1 MTDMNEVIALQQS
14 GNFEELTRRGIQI
27 SDGALGLKEGWGK
40 APFHGMRAH
49 YFVEVASDAIG
60 KHGRHRF
67 WRAECGAEAVTH
79 DKAAMFAMGSWERC
93 KVCLKKWNV
102 KRSSVATLSMH
113 NETVSRHDGGQA

>member
-14 GNFEELTRRGIQI
+14 GDFEELKRRGIQM

-67 WRAECGAEAVTH
+67 WRAECGAEAVAH

-93 KVCLKKWNV
+93 KVCLKKRNV

-113 NETVSRHDGGQA
+113 NETVSRHDGGQT

>member
-14 GNFEELTRRGIQI
+14 GDFEELKRRGIQI

-67 WRAECGAEAVTH
+67 WRAECGTEAVTH
-79 DKAAMFAMGSWERC
+79 DKAQMLGMGSWERC
-93 KVCLKKWNV
+93 KACLKKRNV
-102 KRSSVATLSMH
+102 KRSSVTTQLAH
-113 NETVSRHDGGQA
+113 NENVSRHERR

>member
-1 MTDMNEVIALQQS
+1 MTDMKEVIALQQA
-14 GNFEELTRRGIQI
+14 GNFEELKRRGVQI

-40 APFHGMRAH
+40 AAFHGMRAH

-79 DKAAMFAMGSWERC
+79 DKAPMFAMGSWDRC
-93 KVCLKKWNV
+93 KACLKKRNV
-102 KRSSVATLSMH
+102 KRSSVATLSTH
-113 NETVSRHDGGQA
+113 NENVSRHEGGQT